1 VLDGLVKNKQPRV
14 AMILGP
20 NSERLKSQGYKIGGH
35 GKACLVLSL
44 SLRFN
49 GHFPGEPG
57 LASVY

>member
-1 VLDGLVKNKQPRV
+1 MLFRFHFV
-14 AMILGP
+14 
-20 NSERLKSQGYKIGGH
+20 RLLAGFFLRFLHAKS
-35 GKACLVLSL
+35 VPFSR

>member
-1 VLDGLVKNKQPRV
+1 MFVSRITQTTQLIFTKFDGMVADGSWKKPLDF
-14 AMILGP
+14 
-20 NSERLKSQGYKIGGH
+20 GGN
-35 GKACLVLSL
+35 L